1 MRKTPF
7 RPSNEI
13 SQAYNSGTVKI
24 YAVTDSA
31 APGYQSKKKPQ
42 LKYSLQFEERALGIT
57 RIYQS
62 KQAKAEILRVLRVP
76 RVNISPQDVA
86 VTHDGQSYEIS
97 TVQMVPDV
105 YPPSLD
111 ISLKHLTHD
120 LEVIPK

>member
-13 SQAYNSGTVKI
+13 SQAYNDGTVKI
-24 YAVTDSA
+24 YTVTDSA
-31 APGYQSKKKPQ
+31 PAGYQPRKHLQP
-42 LKYSLQFEERALGIT
+42 KYTLQFEERALGIT

-62 KQAKAEILRVLRVP
+62 KQAQAEILRVLRVP

-86 VTHDGQSYEIS
+86 ITHDDQSYEIS
-97 TVQMVPDV
+97 TVQMVPGV

-111 ISLKHLTHD
+111 ISLKKLTHD
-120 LEVIPK
+120 LEVFPK